1 MKMEGRARPVWV
13 TSMNDGDEKR
23 FDFISCFREITGI
36 SLGLPALIVF
46 AICQLRLERVQAAF
60 SAALLRARLARTLK
74 MLD

>member
-1 MKMEGRARPVWV
+1 MKMAGRARPVCM
-13 TSMNDGDEKR
+13 TSLEDDGDVWS
-23 FDFISCFREITGI
+23 ISCFREITGI
-36 SLGLPALIVF
+36 SLELPALIVF